1 LSNIK
6 GLKQFWGKVAFA
18 KQLHEAIGDEKLIMD
33 NGFQDISNYNF
44 VNQTVSGFSYNTRT
58 YRKTQYDYWP
68 IEDSLRNQPAYF
80 ASFKRHDEAFN
91 PDSIET
97 NRGRLYLTR
106 IDSVRTYQKV
116 AITVK
121 GMAKRVGAGTLQRV
135 NLELYNP
142 YSDTIS
148 FSNAGKWKCF
158 IEYGFTQRIYDPGNF
173 KEIPGDY
180 RHLQIA
186 PGGTASVST
195 TLRMP
200 EVPDDYQL
208 VFSIRTT
215 PFTGSRNSKKIPITI
230 LNN

>member
-1 LSNIK
+1 
-6 GLKQFWGKVAFA
+6 
-18 KQLHEAIGDEKLIMD
+18 
-33 NGFQDISNYNF
+33 
-44 VNQTVSGFSYNTRT
+44 
-58 YRKTQYDYWP
+58 
-68 IEDSLRNQPAYF
+68 
-80 ASFKRHDEAFN
+80 
-91 PDSIET
+91 
-97 NRGRLYLTR
+97 
-106 IDSVRTYQKV
+106 
-116 AITVK
+116 
-121 GMAKRVGAGTLQRV
+121 MAKRVGAGTLQRV

-180 RHLQIA
+180 RLLQIA